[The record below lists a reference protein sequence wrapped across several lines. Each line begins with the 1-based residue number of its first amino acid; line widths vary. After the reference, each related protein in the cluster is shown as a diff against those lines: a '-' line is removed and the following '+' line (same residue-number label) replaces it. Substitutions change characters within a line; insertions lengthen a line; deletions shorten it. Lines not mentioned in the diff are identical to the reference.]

1 MDLITMLRNDRIT
14 NALSSTVTWA
24 IMTGI
29 VVIIL
34 TFDGVITNLP
44 SHSLQS
50 RHSLTVQLFFVIEVL
65 ICVFIQFV
73 YLRIINQKYTV
84 NPTIGHFRKYSDII
98 YYVVTVTQYIIIALL
113 LLILSE
119 IEILNQYHTII
130 LLIQILL
137 SLFLSA
143 GISALLVFRF
153 LQWIKNK
160 RDYLI
165 IAYAA
170 AAILIS
176 INSVSIALFMSL
188 EMQGKPT
195 MIQPFVFWTNF
206 QLVNYDLHQFQSNI
220 LFASFI
226 ALWISST
233 LLLRRQRKKW
243 GATKFYIVI
252 SGPLVYYLG
261 VIQVTISGI
270 LMQYHILNAVDIY
283 SLNVVNSILTK
294 PVGGILFGVA
304 FWMVARSLS
313 DTKISDYMKLSA
325 IGIMLLSISNQDAS
339 IYLLPFPP
347 FGLPTITF
355 MGLSSYLLFIG
366 IYYSSISISMNA
378 QLRKT
383 IESSVEEQFKFVTK
397 IGTSQMENEI
407 QNRVKV
413 ITRRSAKMLEENS
426 GIQTQLESKD
436 IEEYISLILQERQKL
451 LRRDNNLSNDTSD

>member
-1 MDLITMLRNDRIT
+1 MGLIAMLRNDRII
-14 NALSSTVTWA
+14 NAISSTVTWA

-44 SHSLQS
+44 SYSLQS
-50 RHSLTVQLFFVIEVL
+50 RNSLTVQLFFIVEVL

-98 YYVVTVTQYIIIALL
+98 YYVVTITQYIIIALL
-113 LLILSE
+113 LLILVE
-119 IEILNQYHTII
+119 IEISNQYHTII

-143 GISALLVFRF
+143 GVSSLLVFRF
-153 LQWIKNK
+153 LLWIKNK

-170 AAILIS
+170 VAILIS
-176 INSVSIALFMSL
+176 INSISIALFMSL
-188 EMQGKPT
+188 EMQGKPQA
-195 MIQPFVFWTNF
+195 IQPSVFWTNF
-206 QLVNYDLHQFQSNI
+206 QLVNYDLHQFQSNV
-220 LFASFI
+220 LFASFV
-226 ALWISST
+226 ALWIAST

-243 GATKFYIVI
+243 GAIKFYIVI
-252 SGPLVYYLG
+252 SGPLLYYLG
-261 VIQVTISGI
+261 VVQVIISNI

-339 IYLLPFPP
+339 IYLLPYPP

-383 IESSVEEQFKFVTK
+383 IESSVEEQFKFVSK

-407 QNRVKV
+407 QNRVKEM
-413 ITRRSAKMLEENS
+413 TRRSAKMLEESS
-426 GIQTQLESKD
+426 GIQTQLKSED
-436 IEEYISLILQERQKL
+436 IEEYIGLVIQERQKL
-451 LRRDNNLSNDTSD
+451 LSKDNDLSNDTSD

>member
-1 MDLITMLRNDRIT
+1 
-14 NALSSTVTWA
+14 
-24 IMTGI
+24 
-29 VVIIL
+29 
-34 TFDGVITNLP
+34 
-44 SHSLQS
+44 
-50 RHSLTVQLFFVIEVL
+50 
-65 ICVFIQFV
+65 
-73 YLRIINQKYTV
+73 
-84 NPTIGHFRKYSDII
+84 
-98 YYVVTVTQYIIIALL
+98 
-113 LLILSE
+113 
-119 IEILNQYHTII
+119 
-130 LLIQILL
+130 
-137 SLFLSA
+137 
-143 GISALLVFRF
+143 
-153 LQWIKNK
+153 
-160 RDYLI
+160 
-165 IAYAA
+165 
-170 AAILIS
+170 
-176 INSVSIALFMSL
+176 MSL

-243 GATKFYIVI
+243 GAIKFYIVI

-261 VIQVTISGI
+261 VIQVIISGI

-339 IYLLPFPP
+339 IYLLPYPP

-378 QLRKT
+378 ELRKT
-383 IESSVEEQFKFVTK
+383 IESSVEEQFKFVSK

-407 QNRVKV
+407 QNRVKE
-413 ITRRSAKMLEENS
+413 ITKRSAKMLEENS

-436 IEEYISLILQERQKL
+436 IEEYISLVLQERQKMS
-451 LRRDNNLSNDTSD
+451 RGDNGLSNDTSD

>member
-1 MDLITMLRNDRIT
+1 MLRNDRII

-24 IMTGI
+24 VMTGI

-44 SHSLQS
+44 SYSLQS
-50 RHSLTVQLFFVIEVL
+50 RHLLTVQLFFVVEVL

-73 YLRIINQKYTV
+73 YLRMINQKYTV
-84 NPTIGHFRKYSDII
+84 NPTIGHFRKYSDIAHYI
-98 YYVVTVTQYIIIALL
+98 VTITQYMIIALL
-113 LLILSE
+113 LLTLVE

-143 GISALLVFRF
+143 GVSALLAFRF
-153 LQWIKNK
+153 LIWIKNK

-188 EMQGKPT
+188 EMQGKPPV
-195 MIQPFVFWTNF
+195 IQPFVFWTNF
-206 QLVNYDLHQFQSNI
+206 QLVNYDLHQIQSNI

-243 GATKFYIVI
+243 GNIKFYIAI
-252 SGPLVYYLG
+252 SGPLLYYLG
-261 VIQVTISGI
+261 VMQVIISGI
-270 LMQYHILNAVDIY
+270 LIQYNILGAVDIY

-339 IYLLPFPP
+339 IYLLPYPP
-347 FGLPTITF
+347 FGLSTITF

-366 IYYSSISISMNA
+366 IYYSSISISMSA
-378 QLRKT
+378 ELRKT
-383 IESSVEEQFKFVTK
+383 IESSVEEQFKFVSK

-407 QNRVKV
+407 QNRVKR
-413 ITRRSAKMLEENS
+413 IIRRSAKMLEENS
-426 GIQTQLESKD
+426 GIQTPLEIKD
-436 IEEYISLILQERQKL
+436 IEQYIWLVVQERQKL
-451 LRRDNNLSNDTSD
+451 LRRGNDLSNDPSD